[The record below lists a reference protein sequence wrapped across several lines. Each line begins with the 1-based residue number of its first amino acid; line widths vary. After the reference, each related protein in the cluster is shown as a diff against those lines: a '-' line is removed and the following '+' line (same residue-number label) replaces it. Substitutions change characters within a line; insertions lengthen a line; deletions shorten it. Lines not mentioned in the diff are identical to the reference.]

1 LDLKDPWVASAL
13 AVAAKAHSEAAPTEA
28 ATIKARVFG
37 AKTVGDLDAYVKDMT
52 PVVNNA
58 RAVART
64 RKVAARKQPV
74 AGPVLAGPVL
84 TGPVLT
90 GPVLTGQVGATTVGT
105 IVRDHEP
112 MPQKPESTVRDHRP
126 PLRTP

>member
-1 LDLKDPWVASAL
+1 
-13 AVAAKAHSEAAPTEA
+13 
-28 ATIKARVFG
+28 VFG

-58 RAVART
+58 RAAART
-64 RKVAARKQPV
+64 RKVAARKQP
-74 AGPVLAGPVL
+74 PV
-84 TGPVLT
+84 T
-90 GPVLTGQVGATTVGT
+90 GPVLTGQIGATTVATVGT

-112 MPQKPESTVRDHRP
+112 TPQAPEPIVRDHRP